1 MVFVLSL
8 ATAIGSR
15 AGEVSSDVL
24 RQRVFDTPAACCKA
38 LLDGFQSNNDEVLLD
53 VLGHEHRDLVVQSD
67 KEAAKTIRKKIYD
80 LAQESLKF
88 ETTGDR
94 SIAILGLKAWPFPI
108 PMLRQQGNWAFD
120 TAAGKEEI
128 LNRRIGRNEL
138 RAIDFMRAYPE
149 AQLRY
154 AAVDRDGDKVLKY
167 AKRLISSNGAQDGLY
182 WPTVAG
188 VQAEPSPLAPMIV
201 DDGAFLDGDG
211 TNIPYHG
218 YYFKVLTRQGS
229 HPPNGKYD
237 YVINGNMIAG
247 FALVGWP
254 ADYGTSGIMTF
265 VVSHHGLVYQK
276 DLGRETEK
284 VARKMDRYDPDANW
298 AEVESERE

>member
-1 MVFVLSL
+1 M
-8 ATAIGSR
+8 
-15 AGEVSSDVL
+15 
-24 RQRVFDTPAACCKA
+24 
-38 LLDGFQSNNDEVLLD
+38 
-53 VLGHEHRDLVVQSD
+53 LGHEHRDLVVQSD